1 MRPAIVQ
8 MHRGSCRDFRFTLT
22 AAARR
27 DPVTECG
34 GQAGGV
40 TWHGRVTGQW
50 FYRRWQPP
58 LGIRV
63 VGCGIRHRSFGGG
76 GAAVAPPQPWVVPKK
91 LRRGGSSGAASATG
105 GAEGAELP
113 RRGEAEAGAG
123 HAVDD
128 GDEEPHAVTMEPR
141 RSEA

>member
-1 MRPAIVQ
+1 
-8 MHRGSCRDFRFTLT
+8 
-22 AAARR
+22 
-27 DPVTECG
+27 
-34 GQAGGV
+34 
-40 TWHGRVTGQW
+40 
-50 FYRRWQPP
+50 
-58 LGIRV
+58 
-63 VGCGIRHRSFGGG
+63 
-76 GAAVAPPQPWVVPKK
+76 VAPPQPWVVLKK